1 MCCDA
6 TERRGLLMKKIITV
20 ANQKGGVGKTT
31 TVVNLA
37 ANLKRE
43 GYNVLCIDLD
53 GQGNLSD
60 YLGYT
65 GDEGTPVIT
74 DLIKSEMS
82 KTITDDVINDA
93 ILTSTADGIDY
104 IPSDI
109 SFIYG
114 RYVYGVRN
122 RQRNDTSQAAVKSNF
137 R

>member
-1 MCCDA
+1 
-6 TERRGLLMKKIITV
+6 MKKIITV

-74 DLIKSEMS
+74 DLIKAEMS
-82 KTITDDVINDA
+82 KNITDDMINAA

-104 IPSDI
+104 IPSDLSLI
-109 SFIYG
+109 HI
-114 RYVYGVRN
+114 
-122 RQRNDTSQAAVKSNF
+122 
-137 R
+137 

>member
-1 MCCDA
+1 
-6 TERRGLLMKKIITV
+6 MKKIITV

-74 DLIKSEMS
+74 DLIKAEMS
-82 KTITDDVINDA
+82 KNITDDMINAA
-93 ILTSTADGIDY
+93 ILTSNSSFDVYKLDQWALEQYATGI
-104 IPSDI
+104 
-109 SFIYG
+109 
-114 RYVYGVRN
+114 
-122 RQRNDTSQAAVKSNF
+122 
-137 R
+137 